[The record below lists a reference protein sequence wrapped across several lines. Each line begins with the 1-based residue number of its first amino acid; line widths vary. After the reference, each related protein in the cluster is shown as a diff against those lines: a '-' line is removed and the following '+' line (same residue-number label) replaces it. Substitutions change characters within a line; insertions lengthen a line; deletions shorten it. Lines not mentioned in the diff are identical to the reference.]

1 MRIRPLEAWVFS
13 LFLAMAGVAV
23 YHQYMA
29 NEQAKAAVAPYS
41 LTVKAHR

>member
-29 NEQAKAAVAPYS
+29 NERAKAPVAPYS
-41 LTVKAHR
+41 LTIKAQR